1 MATEILPNLDDLRRD
16 IDRIDAAVHALLIE
30 RSGIIDRLIAAKRTA
45 ETGSAFRPA
54 READMLRRLVARH
67 SGRLPIGTVE
77 HLWRTIIS
85 TFTHVQAPYAVHV
98 DAKAG
103 AALRDAARFQFG
115 FEVPLHAHDG
125 AQAVIEAVA
134 GSTGD
139 LGVVALGDTETPWWE
154 LLGAGGP
161 RVMARL
167 PFLRNPDHPVPMPAL
182 VLAKPLGEAAAA
194 EVTTVAIERAERPL
208 PAAWGGELLAE
219 CRAGGRWHGLV
230 AVESDSPP
238 DGARPVGDYARPVD
252 IAAAEPKA

>member
-1 MATEILPNLDDLRRD
+1 MTTETLPKLDDLRRD

-67 SGRLPIGTVE
+67 SGRLPIATIE

-98 DAKAG
+98 DARAG

-115 FEVPLHAHDG
+115 FEVPLQAHDG
-125 AQAVIEAVA
+125 PQAVIEAVA

-139 LGVVALGDTETPWWE
+139 LGIVALGDIDSPWWE

-167 PFLRNPDHPVPMPAL
+167 PFLRNPDHPVPTEAL

-194 EVTTVAIERAERPL
+194 EITAVAVERAERP
-208 PAAWGGELLAE
+208 ADGAFGGELLAE
-219 CRAGGRWHGLV
+219 YSGGGRWHGLV
-230 AVESDSPP
+230 AVESDGPP
-238 DGARPVGDYARPVD
+238 DGARPVGDFARPID
-252 IAAAEPKA
+252 IAATETKA